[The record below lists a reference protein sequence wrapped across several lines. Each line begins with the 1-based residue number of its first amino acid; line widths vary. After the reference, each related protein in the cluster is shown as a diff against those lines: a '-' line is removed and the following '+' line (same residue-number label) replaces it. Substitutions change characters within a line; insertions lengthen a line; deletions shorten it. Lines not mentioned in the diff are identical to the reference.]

1 MSERV
6 SRRKIAAVIAERI
19 AKNEP
24 IAGLMREAAAYLIE
38 TRRTREYELLV
49 RDIEDALAERG
60 IVITDVTAVAALPRD
75 AHAALKQF
83 APSAKKV
90 VVREHID
97 VSVIGGVRVE
107 LPGERFDGTLQHKL
121 ARLRALKV

>member
-24 IAGLMREAAAYLIE
+24 IAGMMREAAAYLIE
-38 TRRTREYELLV
+38 TNRIREYELLV
-49 RDIEDALAERG
+49 RDIEDALATRG
-60 IVITDVTAVAALPRD
+60 IVIADVTAAAKLPSD
-75 AHAALKQF
+75 VTAALKQF
-83 APSAKKV
+83 APQAKRV

-97 VSVIGGVRVE
+97 ESVVGGVRVE
-107 LPGERFDGTLQHKL
+107 LPGERFDGTLQHKI

>member
-38 TRRTREYELLV
+38 TNRIREYELLV
-49 RDIEDALAERG
+49 RDIEDALATRG
-60 IVITDVTAVAALPRD
+60 IVIADVTAAAKLPSD
-75 AHAALKQF
+75 VSAALKQF
-83 APSAKKV
+83 APQAKKV

-97 VSVIGGVRVE
+97 ESVVGGVRVE
-107 LPGERFDGTLQHKL
+107 LPGERFDGTLQHKI